1 MITIKRTSWH
11 YRLNNRMEVGNI
23 EYYSKNFCTY
33 FWLTVCDTLLISF
46 FTLAVLTLFGVL
58 VYLLITDIPFA
69 ILFTLFAA
77 GIVFPATAIH
87 YFRKIFPNT
96 TIPTPN
102 LIKEYIKAKKE
113 KYCPMITFE

>member
-11 YRLNNRMEVGNI
+11 YRLNNKMDINVEHYGMNLC
-23 EYYSKNFCTY
+23 KY
-33 FWLTVCDTLLISF
+33 FWTTVWNTLLMLL
-46 FTLAVLTLFGVL
+46 LALSALTLFGVL
-58 VYLLITDIPFA
+58 VYLLITEIPLA

-77 GIVFPATAIH
+77 CIVFPATAIH